1 MPRPASR
8 IVARTGGGRYRE
20 GGFDAAIA
28 IDYVDGVVLDAVVAP
43 LATRKVGIA
52 PFSTMTRL
60 GHDFLIIGIIRKHT
74 FTEAPASAVDAIWFA
89 DRDNPPAFDPNRLWK
104 GSAMRYVLK
113 LAFEFLVVML
123 KITGYSFGLLFL
135 VLGELSA
142 NSESSETEYWCGE
155 SDDGYDQFGSPMTP
169 GEEGMGLV
177 SRKHYL

>member
-1 MPRPASR
+1 M
-8 IVARTGGGRYRE
+8 GGRYRE

-28 IDYVDGVVLDAVVAP
+28 IDYVDSVVLDAVVAP
-43 LATRKVGIA
+43 IATRKVGIA

-60 GHDFLIIGIIRKHT
+60 GHDFLIRKHT
-74 FTEAPASAVDAIWFA
+74 FTEAPASAVDAIWYA
-89 DRDNPPAFDPNRLWK
+89 DRDNPPAFDPNRLRK

-142 NSESSETEYWCGE
+142 NSEPSEEYFSNVGN
-155 SDDGYDQFGSPMTP
+155 DDGYDQFGYPMTP
-169 GEEGMGLV
+169 GEEACSSV
-177 SRKHYL
+177 RRKRWL